1 MPETVAAKELKKEL
15 RVVTD
20 VVCPFCGVSCDDLDV
35 HIEDGKIKDVK
46 NACVLGKDTFM
57 HYREGWASPRI
68 KGKPATI
75 DECIDAAA
83 EILAKAK
90 YPLIYGLDS
99 TELNAQ
105 RKAIELADLI
115 GANIDHTS
123 SVCHA
128 PSLQAVQT
136 VGISACTVGEVRNRA
151 DLVIFWGCNPAEAHP
166 RHPTRYS
173 VTPKGLFTPKGKKD
187 RMVINVD
194 VRPTPTTRIADAFIQ
209 IKPNSDYEVFSVLR
223 AMLKGH
229 KPVPDPD
236 RGVDQREVGGVAI
249 EEWEALLE
257 KMKSCKFGIV
267 YWGMGL
273 TMTRGKYLNL
283 VALLTLIQD
292 LNRFTKFLGG
302 PMRGHGNVVGMAQV
316 LTWQTGYPFAV
327 NMSRGYPRYNPGEY
341 SVADLLARGEVDA
354 ALIIAGD
361 AIGNFPAKMAEHLR
375 SIPMI
380 AIDPKESETT
390 KVATVVIPTAQAGVA
405 TGGMTY
411 RMDHIPMVMKKVV
424 DSPYPSDAE
433 VLEQIIAKLVP
444 VCCKQGVGVM
454 RNSGAGAPSAGGR
467 ARG

>member
-1 MPETVAAKELKKEL
+1 MAESVAAKGLT
-15 RVVTD
+15 VVEGVT
-20 VVCPFCGVSCDDLDV
+20 CPFCGVTCDDLEV
-35 HIEDGKIKDVK
+35 HVVDGKIKEVK
-46 NACVLGKDTFM
+46 NACVLGKDTFL
-57 HYREGWASPRI
+57 HHLEGWATPRI
-68 KGKPATI
+68 RGKPATV

-136 VGISACTVGEVRNRA
+136 VGISSCTVGEVKNRA
-151 DLVIFWGCNPAEAHP
+151 DLIIFWGCNPAEAHP
-166 RHPTRYS
+166 RHPSRYS
-173 VTPKGLFTPKGKKD
+173 VTAKGLFTPKGKKD

-194 VRPTPTTRIADAFIQ
+194 VRPTPTTRMADAFIQ
-209 IKPNSDYEVFSVLR
+209 IKPNSDYEVFSALR

-229 KPVPDPD
+229 EL
-236 RGVDQREVGGVAI
+236 DQAEVGGVAI
-249 EEWEALLE
+249 DEWKTLLD
-257 KMKSCKFGIV
+257 KMKSSKFGIL

-273 TMTRGKYLNL
+273 TMSRGKYLNI
-283 VALLTLIQD
+283 VALLTLTQE
-292 LNRFTKFLGG
+292 LNRFTKFLAA

-327 NMSRGYPRYNPGEY
+327 NMSRGYPRFNPGEY
-341 SVADLLARGEVDA
+341 SVADLLAHGEVDA

-361 AIGNFPAKMAEHLR
+361 AIGNFPAKMAEHLM

-380 AIDPKESETT
+380 AVDPKESETT
-390 KVATVVIPTAQAGVA
+390 KVATVVIPTAQAGIA
-405 TGGMTY
+405 AGGMAY
-411 RMDHIPMVMKKVV
+411 RMDHIPLVMKKVV
-424 DSPYPSDAE
+424 DSPYPSDHE
-433 VLEQIIAKLVP
+433 VLERIFAKVSAM
-444 VCCKQGVGVM
+444 KNGG
-454 RNSGAGAPSAGGR
+454 NGAPASAGR
-467 ARG
+467 VRG

>member
-1 MPETVAAKELKKEL
+1 MAEAAAVKA
-15 RVVTD
+15 VTD
-20 VVCPFCGVSCDDLDV
+20 AKDVTVVEGVTCPFCGVCCDDLEV
-35 HIEDGKIKDVK
+35 HVVDGKIKDVK

-57 HYREGWASPRI
+57 HHLEGWAKPTI

-136 VGISACTVGEVRNRA
+136 VGISSCTVGEVKNRA

-166 RHPTRYS
+166 RHASRYS
-173 VTPKGLFTPKGKKD
+173 VTAKGLFTTKGKKD

-194 VRPTPTTRIADAFIQ
+194 VRPTPTTRMADAFIQ
-209 IKPNSDYEVFSVLR
+209 IKPNSDYEVFSALR
-223 AMLKGH
+223 ALVKGH
-229 KPVPDPD
+229 ELSQP
-236 RGVDQREVGGVAI
+236 EVGGVAV
-249 EEWEALLE
+249 EEWKTLVE
-257 KMKSCKFGIV
+257 KMKSAKFGTL

-273 TMTRGKYLNL
+273 TMTRGKYMNV
-283 VALLTLIQD
+283 VALLTLVQE
-292 LNRFTKFLGG
+292 LNRFTKFLSA

-316 LTWQTGYPFAV
+316 LSWQTGYPFAV
-327 NMSRGYPRYNPGEY
+327 NMSRGYPRFNPGEY
-341 SVADLLARGEVDA
+341 SVADLLANKEVDA
-354 ALIIAGD
+354 ALIVAGD
-361 AIGNFPAKMAEHLR
+361 AIGNFPAKMAEHLQ

-390 KVATVVIPTAQAGVA
+390 KVATVVIPTAQAGIA
-405 TGGMTY
+405 AGGMLY
-411 RMDHIPMVMKKVV
+411 RMDHIPLVMKKVV
-424 DSPYPSDAE
+424 DSPYPSDRE
-433 VLEQIIAKLVP
+433 VLDRIIAKVSAM
-444 VCCKQGVGVM
+444 KNGGK
-454 RNSGAGAPSAGGR
+454 GAPKPAVKGG
-467 ARG
+467 G